1 MFWIARRKA
10 VNFRIYDNIK
20 NCMPYF
26 SSVLSL
32 RQFVNLM
39 EVASSSHFRDQNI
52 VPLNSQHE
60 LKLSN

>member
-1 MFWIARRKA
+1 
-10 VNFRIYDNIK
+10 
-20 NCMPYF
+20 MPYF

-39 EVASSSHFRDQNI
+39 EVASSSHFRDQNV